1 MSLFRQEGKVKKL
14 IFLLILAFAF
24 AGFVSAGDAYPP
36 GDVTLEAALSEN
48 SGYEAV
54 VASDT
59 VLVLA
64 TPAAA
69 EPSSLQ
75 AVMALYNE
83 SAIQPQSG
91 YIIMSNLIK
100 IEQPAATADYYLRC

>member
-1 MSLFRQEGKVKKL
+1 MKKL

-24 AGFVSAGDAYPP
+24 AGFVSAGDVDPSGAYSLEMAEVVMAEDSVQQ
-36 GDVTLEAALSEN
+36 GVVTQPS
-48 SGYEAV
+48 
-54 VASDT
+54 
-59 VLVLA
+59 VLVLV
-64 TPAAA
+64 TPVTA

-100 IEQPAATADYYLRC
+100 IEQPAVAADYYLRC